1 MSFFKRLWTTPKKDE
16 PVQATVAESVLPP
29 ATGAVPQAVE
39 RRIRKRINARKGAR
53 ALIIDDSPTIL
64 AALKKILRSSGY
76 LTLEALDAE
85 RGMELIR
92 QEKPDLVFLDIILPG
107 MNGFGALRLIRKD
120 PLTQHIPVIMISGN
134 EHATEQFY
142 ANRIGA
148 DDFMKKPFSRFE
160 VFARIENLLDAN
172 RMPRRKALA
181 VNEAEAA
188 SASTPAATAS
198 TLAPAAIP
206 PLAATPTPVSAP
218 VPASPPASNPAVPQ
232 MPLVP
237 QMPRSFGQQAAPV
250 APPVS
255 APTRLSPLDARKE
268 LTAMGL
274 QYFDQ
279 SQYIAAV
286 SRGDKLAVEL
296 FVIGGGVNV
305 KITEMGQSSATA
317 TKVGSGATPFP

>member
-16 PVQATVAESVLPP
+16 SVQSAVAESVLPP

-53 ALIIDDSPTIL
+53 ALIVDDSPTII

-85 RGMELIR
+85 QGMELIR
-92 QEKPDLVFLDIILPG
+92 QEKPDLIFLDIILPG

-120 PLTQHIPVIMISGN
+120 PLMQHIPVIMISGN

-160 VFARIENLLDAN
+160 VFARIENMLDAD
-172 RMPRRKALA
+172 RMPRRKTLA
-181 VNEAEAA
+181 VNEAEAVPTPTPTLDAVARAPAPIAAPVLAVMPAPVAVPIPVSA
-188 SASTPAATAS
+188 SASASAA
-198 TLAPAAIP
+198 L
-206 PLAATPTPVSAP
+206 
-218 VPASPPASNPAVPQ
+218 
-232 MPLVP
+232 LVP
-237 QMPRSFGQQAAPV
+237 QMQRSFGQQTAPLV
-250 APPVS
+250 PPVS

-296 FVIGGGVNV
+296 FIIGGGVNV
-305 KITEMGQSSATA
+305 KNTEVGQSSATETRA
-317 TKVGSGATPFP
+317 GIGAAPFP

>member
-1 MSFFKRLWTTPKKDE
+1 MSFFKRLWTTPGKDGAG
-16 PVQATVAESVLPP
+16 QASGADSASSTVA
-29 ATGAVPQAVE
+29 GAVPQAVE

-53 ALIIDDSPTIL
+53 ALIIDDSPTII
-64 AALKKILRSSGY
+64 AALKKILRSAGY

-85 RGMELIR
+85 RGMALIH

-160 VFARIENLLDAN
+160 VFARIENLLDAD
-172 RMPRRKALA
+172 RMPRRKGLA
-181 VNEAEAA
+181 VDVAEAA
-188 SASTPAATAS
+188 PAAVAAAVVPARAS
-198 TLAPAAIP
+198 AASSPAAA
-206 PLAATPTPVSAP
+206 LTSERPVGQL
-218 VPASPPASNPAVPQ
+218 AVP
-232 MPLVP
+232 V
-237 QMPRSFGQQAAPV
+237 V
-250 APPVS
+250 PPVS
-255 APTRLSPLDARKE
+255 AAARPSPMEARKE

-286 SRGDKLAVEL
+286 NRGDKLAVEL
-296 FVIGGGVNV
+296 FIIGGGVNV
-305 KITEMGQSSATA
+305 KVTEVGQSTA
-317 TKVGSGATPFP
+317 TETRVGSGTTPFP